1 MFFLADILRA
11 NDDLAR
17 VIKDYRRV
25 LGVPGEP
32 KKDIPTS
39 TSSTA
44 QSSADMV
51 NTSQNSSNLSSLI
64 DLDIGGNTSSVQS
77 SLSANG
83 DMLSNDLQ
91 SLGRLTFSRI

>member
-1 MFFLADILRA
+1 MLFPADILRA

-17 VIKDYRRV
+17 VIEDYRRV

-44 QSSADMV
+44 QSSADGV
-51 NTSQNSSNLSSLI
+51 NSSQTLI
-64 DLDIGGNTSSVQS
+64 DLDIGGNTSSAQS
-77 SLSANG
+77 SLSVNG

-91 SLGRLTFSRI
+91 SLGRFTFSRM